1 MIYGFWVRR
10 NKRQECD
17 LFVWTAK
24 LQLVLLG
31 TIWQWPT
38 DWNVDFCGG
47 SKDDY
52 FGHYWLEKKY

>member
-1 MIYGFWVRR
+1 MM
-10 NKRQECD
+10 RQECD

-38 DWNVDFCGG
+38 GTLISVVGRRMIILGTTGWKRSTEGR
-47 SKDDY
+47 
-52 FGHYWLEKKY
+52 